1 VKHVLRRRSGRT
13 GNLGLSLLLAVAA
26 CAGPSHRLV
35 PDTPVKIG
43 KPYQVRG
50 QTYVPFD
57 DAHYDETGLASWYG
71 PQGQHGTT
79 ANGERFDGRR
89 VGAAHK
95 TLPLPCYVEVT
106 ALATGR
112 RIIVR
117 INDRG
122 PFVAG
127 RIIDLSYGAA
137 ELLGIVRS
145 GTAKVRVRRIY
156 PDESVRRA
164 LRSGRPGV
172 ALPSVSQIDA
182 AAPDRL
188 AQGRAPVYQ
197 DPDNAPDERTT
208 PGP

>member
-1 VKHVLRRRSGRT
+1 MAL
-13 GNLGLSLLLAVAA
+13 LLSLSA
-26 CAGPSHRLV
+26 CGGPNHHLV

-79 ANGERFDGRR
+79 ANGERFDGHRI
-89 VGAAHK
+89 GAAHK

-106 ALATGR
+106 ALASGR

-117 INDRG
+117 VNDRG

-137 ELLGIVRS
+137 ELLGVVRA
-145 GTAKVRVRRIY
+145 GTAKVRVRRVY
-156 PDESVRRA
+156 PDDSTRRA

-172 ALPSVSQIDA
+172 ALPSVSRTDIP
-182 AAPDRL
+182 APDRL
-188 AQGRAPVYQ
+188 AQGGAPVYQ
-197 DPDNAPDERTT
+197 EPNTAPHERTT
-208 PGP
+208 QGP